1 MILSFVIPAWLSNFR
16 RCNCSP
22 FPARHGAFLTSASPN
37 QLPHPY
43 HLLSQS
49 SDPLFSNSILLILR
63 VSMYHLAVLGNEL
76 QDCKR
81 YMLWEP
87 MNHFQSLMCSHE
99 LFILIGS
106 QLACWIQ
113 TQTLVQWDAC
123 HMPFLALFLSVMMT
137 EMTEAVSK
145 IQHLLRNPTIDAPHG
160 LYLIIQLIRRSRH
173 NRVGIDAWT
182 YPFGWIVLGTSMA

>member
-1 MILSFVIPAWLSNFR
+1 MKLSFVFTAWLSNFR

-22 FPARHGAFLTSASPN
+22 FPACHGASLTSGSPN

-49 SDPLFSNSILLILR
+49 SDPSFSNSMLLVLR

-87 MNHFQSLMCSHE
+87 MNPFQSLMCFHG
-99 LFILIGS
+99 LFILIRS

-123 HMPFLALFLSVMMT
+123 RMPFLALFLSVM
-137 EMTEAVSK
+137 MTEAVSK

-173 NRVGIDAWT
+173 NRVCIDAWT